1 MCIRCILRHCFIPTA
16 KKCSSETIQ
25 PHQRIL
31 INYNKI
37 SYSDNITIIYKLFP
51 ESLSHFSLSYKDVF
65 FPFRIF
71 WTLSKMTA
79 ATMGLLRAFV
89 PNEELCFP
97 PQGNLDKR
105 ITGYAMSQS
114 STVDRIILT
123 LPGSYWPYTTKKV
136 CAVGQSRRFRISLS

>member
-1 MCIRCILRHCFIPTA
+1 MGIVHYDNPKRLYLFLSQIRKHGEGYIYRSHINWEGSGFNKKLCIRCILRHCFIPTA

-65 FPFRIF
+65 FHSAFSGRYQKWQRPL
-71 WTLSKMTA
+71 WDYWGLSCQTKNFVFP
-79 ATMGLLRAFV
+79 LRA
-89 PNEELCFP
+89 
-97 PQGNLDKR
+97 
-105 ITGYAMSQS
+105 I
-114 STVDRIILT
+114 
-123 LPGSYWPYTTKKV
+123 
-136 CAVGQSRRFRISLS
+136 